1 MSVET
6 FGLPGAPTISGIQ
19 VTTTSATVSWIAA
32 SPRGSMITS
41 YVAQAVG
48 TGLSC
53 IWSTGALSCLI
64 NGLES
69 DTNYTFNV
77 IASNAVGDGLPSESE
92 TARTSRVSVAS
103 QSPAATNVVS
113 ATSTSTSTS
122 STALSPVQSPTST
135 LAASMSTVTP
145 SQRNRIPETTST
157 EDAEIIASGTSTT
170 NEEELDEANSDQVL
184 SERRADSGISL
195 ELNDEFL
202 LLFLSCLAIVAVGL
216 IIRKSFLQKE
226 K

>member
-1 MSVET
+1 
-6 FGLPGAPTISGIQ
+6 
-19 VTTTSATVSWIAA
+19 
-32 SPRGSMITS
+32 
-41 YVAQAVG
+41 
-48 TGLSC
+48 
-53 IWSTGALSCLI
+53 
-64 NGLES
+64 
-69 DTNYTFNV
+69 
-77 IASNAVGDGLPSESE
+77 
-92 TARTSRVSVAS
+92 
-103 QSPAATNVVS
+103 
-113 ATSTSTSTS
+113 
-122 STALSPVQSPTST
+122 
-135 LAASMSTVTP
+135 MSTVTP